1 MYLTAAETTP
11 LIGEKFP
18 LISIPKDVVPFSFFR
33 TIDSL

>member
-18 LISIPKDVVPFSFFR
+18 LMSLPKDVVAFSSFR
-33 TIDSL
+33 TTDSL